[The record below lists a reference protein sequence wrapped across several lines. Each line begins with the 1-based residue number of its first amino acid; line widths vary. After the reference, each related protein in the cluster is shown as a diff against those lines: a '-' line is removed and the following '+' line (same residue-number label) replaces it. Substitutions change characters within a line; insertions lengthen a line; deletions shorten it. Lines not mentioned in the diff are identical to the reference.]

1 MAEAEFKVFYNN
13 KSASREQLDRIE
25 QITVEQEMDMAW
37 EARLEILIGLDLHG
51 KWHEEDAEVVRPFAR
66 VRIEINN
73 DGKSFI
79 PLIDGPVVGQDIDMG
94 SQPGESK
101 MILIVRDDSVYL
113 NRDEVHD
120 RFDDLNDDI
129 IVTGL
134 FEKCAEISDIE
145 VDSTPSAQ
153 TNLPYSQIQ
162 SKTPMQI
169 MRHLARRH
177 GKHVYVLPGD
187 SPGKSVGYFKSFPTK
202 PDRLPEL
209 IFIGPERNAESF
221 EVRENAERPSSV
233 TAATIDVTDK
243 SIIAASASFED
254 REFLGDKAAL
264 ESGGEPGKQVLSPW
278 QVGSDYLDAAVAAE
292 ANRSGFAYEG
302 SGKTIF
308 GCYRGVLRPYRLV
321 TVKAGKNK
329 RSGDYQITK
338 VTHTLTRSTYEQT
351 FNCRRDAESSL
362 SGGGSADSGGSVF

>member
-13 KSASREQLDRIE
+13 ESASREQLDRIE

-51 KWHEEDAEVVRPFAR
+51 KWNEEDAEVVKPFAR
-66 VRIEINN
+66 VRVEINN

-79 PLIDGPVVGQDIDMG
+79 PLIDGPVVEQDIDMG

-101 MILIVRDDSVYL
+101 IILIVRDDSVYL

-120 RFDDLNDDI
+120 RFDDLNDDK
-129 IVTGL
+129 IVAGL
-134 FEKCAEISDIE
+134 FEKCAEISGFE
-145 VDSTPSAQ
+145 VESTPSAQ
-153 TNLPYSQIQ
+153 TNLPYSQVQ
-162 SKTPMQI
+162 LETPMQI
-169 MRHLARRH
+169 MRRLARRH

-187 SPGKSVGYFKSFPTK
+187 EPGKSVGYFKSFPTR
-202 PDRLPEL
+202 PDRLPGL
-209 IFIGPERNAESF
+209 IFIGAERNAESF

-243 SIIAASASFED
+243 SIITASASFED
-254 REFLGDKAAL
+254 RELLGDKAAL
-264 ESGGEPGKQVLSPW
+264 ASGGEPGKQVLSPW

-292 ANRSGFAYEG
+292 ANRSGYAYEG

-308 GCYRGVLRPYRLV
+308 GCYRGVLQPYRLV
-321 TVKAGKNK
+321 MVKAGKNK

-362 SGGGSADSGGSVF
+362 SGDGLADPGGSVF